1 MPEIDSCAYLLV
13 SHGSSD
19 PRHQIAIN
27 QLTQL
32 VEKQILFSQQ
42 NHRQTLVGAA
52 SLEFASCPLSQS
64 ICQFAK
70 QGKARGYQEIKIIPL
85 FLLPGVHVVEDIPAA
100 VALAQQELG
109 SQIQLT
115 IQPYLGSYSRII
127 KLLASQ
133 FASLTSADKI
143 DIVQKYLCRQCHINS
158 GTYYFLLLSSV
169 PLRPTATRVQGA
181 ITYYLNCATSR
192 ILISHGSRR
201 LGSNQII
208 EDIASRLNALAA
220 YWSVKPSLA
229 AQVATLVEQGSQ
241 QIAIVPYFLFSGG
254 ITDGIAGQIQ
264 QLQDQFPEVKL
275 LLGKPLG
282 VSTQLADLIV
292 DLQIGGNCLNWA
304 SRDTLFAD
312 NTTRSDEGE
321 VKAFGI

>member
-1 MPEIDSCAYLLV
+1 MSEIDSCAYLLV

-32 VEKQILFSQQ
+32 VEQRILFSQQ
-42 NHRQTLVGAA
+42 NNFQTLVGAA
-52 SLEFASCPLSQS
+52 SLEFAPLPLNQS

-70 QGKARGYQEIKIIPL
+70 QAQVRGYQEVKIVPL

-100 VALAQQELG
+100 VALAQQELDK
-109 SQIQLT
+109 QIQLT

-127 KLLASQ
+127 KLLESQ
-133 FASLTSADKI
+133 FTSL
-143 DIVQKYLCRQCHINS
+143 
-158 GTYYFLLLSSV
+158 
-169 PLRPTATRVQGA
+169 
-181 ITYYLNCATSR
+181 TSR

-201 LGSNQII
+201 PGSNQII
-208 EDIASRLNALAA
+208 ENIASNLNALAA
-220 YWSVKPSLA
+220 YWSVKPTLA

-254 ITDGIAGQIQ
+254 ITDGIAEQIQ
-264 QLQDQFPEVKL
+264 QLQYQFPEVKL

-292 DLQIGGNCLNWA
+292 DLQIGGNCLNRT

-312 NTTRSDEGE
+312 NTTRSGEGE